1 MESSPTKPIAS
12 RQLNTSTHSGSSI
25 SSRNQYQHSNSAE
38 LPNGYAPQQQQ
49 QNGRAES
56 TAVPPHQQA
65 PFFERVGVRGD
76 VKVVQNY
83 SRIVKQQNARLREL
97 EKFHKE
103 LEARLEVEATQK
115 DLLEA
120 TLEQRE
126 REWELRLERTVA
138 EREHFKQKMNE
149 ERAKNDSLLEQ
160 LSRKD
165 QVIHGMMQRKV
176 RAIAKR
182 MCTPRPTTCPLFL
195 CRCSTIRREEPSET
209 FDSRQWN
216 GPILHLRPR
225 VQPTRADRKDYCM
238 VTSDHMSIL

>member
-1 MESSPTKPIAS
+1 MESSPSKPIAS

-38 LPNGYAPQQQQ
+38 LPNSNGYAPQQQQ

-56 TAVPPHQQA
+56 NAVPPHQQA

-182 MCTPRPTTCPLFL
+182 MCTPRPTTCRFFRVDAVRYGEKSHQKRSTAANGTGPSFICVLESSRRAPIGRVIVWPL
-195 CRCSTIRREEPSET
+195 RTT
-209 FDSRQWN
+209 
-216 GPILHLRPR
+216 
-225 VQPTRADRKDYCM
+225 
-238 VTSDHMSIL
+238 

>member
-38 LPNGYAPQQQQ
+38 LPNSNGYAPQQ

-103 LEARLEVEATQK
+103 LEARLEAEATQK

-138 EREHFKQKMNE
+138 ERDHFKQKMNE

-176 RAIAKR
+176 RSIAKR
-182 MCTPRPTTCPLFL
+182 MCTPRPTTCRSFFVDAV
-195 CRCSTIRREEPSET
+195 RSSGEKSHQKRSTAASGTGASFICVLESMRRA
-209 FDSRQWN
+209 
-216 GPILHLRPR
+216 PIGR
-225 VQPTRADRKDYCM
+225 VLVWPPGT
-238 VTSDHMSIL
+238 T